1 MDKDDVVHRYN
12 GILTN
17 HKKKNEMM
25 SFATTWID
33 LGGIMFSEIS
43 QTEKEK
49 NHMSS
54 LICGSKTTTDQ

>member
-1 MDKDDVVHRYN
+1 
-12 GILTN
+12 
-17 HKKKNEMM
+17 M

-49 NHMSS
+49 NHMSP